1 MFLLGIKVLHA
12 VFPHF
17 LSVVLVHR
25 SATRAFSRVIRF
37 TSLSNTQVRPHSPL
51 QGLQNLIRTS
61 QSLFSNFCGLPVG
74 KIAEKVPPSGNLNGA
89 YMNKYRPTT
98 DQCIFIVLCRE
109 RSSRRAKF
117 WRASKV
123 CLLIRNRT
131 VFGPHFEARNWVP
144 KLGLPDS
151 KLLEKIPF
159 RASLWGP
166 KMGP

>member
-37 TSLSNTQVRPHSPL
+37 TSLSNTQVRPHGPL

-74 KIAEKVPPSGNLNGA
+74 KIAEKRG
-89 YMNKYRPTT
+89 T
-98 DQCIFIVLCRE
+98 
-109 RSSRRAKF
+109 
-117 WRASKV
+117 
-123 CLLIRNRT
+123 
-131 VFGPHFEARNWVP
+131 ARVVA
-144 KLGLPDS
+144 L
-151 KLLEKIPF
+151 
-159 RASLWGP
+159 GP
-166 KMGP
+166 KNGTLEWAVKHGKCAFNFAETRKACTTCLGRAQR

>member
-17 LSVVLVHR
+17 FSVVLVHR

-98 DQCIFIVLCRE
+98 DRLP
-109 RSSRRAKF
+109 RSGAFLLSYVGSGPHVGQNFGELQKCVFSSEIAQFLALILRPEIGSQN
-117 WRASKV
+117 WV
-123 CLLIRNRT
+123 CLIRN
-131 VFGPHFEARNWVP
+131 
-144 KLGLPDS
+144 S
-151 KLLEKIPF
+151 
-159 RASLWGP
+159 
-166 KMGP
+166 